1 MTTTFTRRQ
10 MTSAQFAALQYK
22 DRLTAAERHDL
33 CTAEIVDAPDENAAS
48 IATMAGFLAEIGGAK

>member
-1 MTTTFTRRQ
+1 MNATFTRRQ
-10 MTSAQFAALQYK
+10 MTAAQFAALQYK

-48 IATMAGFLAEIGGAK
+48 MTTMVGFLAEIGGAK